1 MSSSSM
7 APGSMA
13 CPWAPWG
20 RGATVREGGAEV
32 NRWTGVGRLGQ
43 QVELR
48 YTPKGRPVARVLL
61 AVDRV
66 PVNGQRG
73 ADWVRLVLWGRQ
85 AEVCSQY
92 AGKGSLVAVEGRLSS
107 EWYEREGRKE
117 LATEVVVERLDF
129 LALRP
134 ANGSGAAEGR
144 R

>member
-1 MSSSSM
+1 M
-7 APGSMA
+7 
-13 CPWAPWG
+13 
-20 RGATVREGGAEV
+20 

-66 PVNGQRG
+66 PVNGSKG
-73 ADWVRLVLWGRQ
+73 TDWIRLVLWGRQ

-134 ANGSGAAEGR
+134 ANGSGAAEAR

>member
-1 MSSSSM
+1 M
-7 APGSMA
+7 ANSA
-13 CPWAPWG
+13 SCAATLAHIVRRRCWG
-20 RGATVREGGAEV
+20 M

-134 ANGSGAAEGR
+134 ANGNGSGEAKR
-144 R
+144 